1 MQNAKTA
8 YNSFSRGG
16 GAIREYTLG
25 LKAARADFDGDGKD
39 ELAVFMIHFY
49 DFYQYWE
56 NGDSTTE
63 RAYPYL
69 ARWYCDK
76 GTITPCN

>member
-49 DFYQYWE
+49 DFISIGKTATAQLNE
-56 NGDSTTE
+56 PIPILH
-63 RAYPYL
+63 A
-69 ARWYCDK
+69 
-76 GTITPCN
+76 GTATREL